1 MDFLFLEYDYSM
13 SGWISMWDGLVFL
26 HDLLWL
32 NVLGKIAYFQGM
44 KRAAHTQRNY
54 VLDSRA
60 RKNSHEMTRA
70 SSVLFHVLFLSSS
83 STAAICSMNRT
94 RAELIGEEEDDFI
107 SCPIENQWN
116 CRLFNILTCFIKS
129 YKEFLLRIASKVLVS
144 QQYLSSKTGLIYL
157 NYVHVHVQFW
167 ATNWCFSWLWMVKMK
182 SYMLRINVGR
192 HF

>member
-1 MDFLFLEYDYSM
+1 MISLWDFYVRWSCFFAWPALIKRPWQNCLLPRNEKDCSYPKKLC
-13 SGWISMWDGLVFL
+13 SGFKSPKKFPWDDKSFFRIVSRIVPFVILNSRNMFDEPNSSGIDWWGGGL
-26 HDLLWL
+26 
-32 NVLGKIAYFQGM
+32 
-44 KRAAHTQRNY
+44 
-54 VLDSRA
+54 
-60 RKNSHEMTRA
+60 
-70 SSVLFHVLFLSSS
+70 LS
-83 STAAICSMNRT
+83 
-94 RAELIGEEEDDFI
+94 
-107 SCPIENQWN
+107 SCPIKNQWN